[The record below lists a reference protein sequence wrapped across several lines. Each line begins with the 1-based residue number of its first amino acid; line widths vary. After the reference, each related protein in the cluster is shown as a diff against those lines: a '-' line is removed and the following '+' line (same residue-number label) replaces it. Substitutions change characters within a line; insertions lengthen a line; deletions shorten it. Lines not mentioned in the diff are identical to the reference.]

1 MHTQN
6 LDKWQHGHR
15 FDITDTSGE
24 KRTRLVVL
32 ITLITMVVEIA
43 SGYIYGSMAL
53 LADGWHMG
61 THAAA
66 LGISV
71 FAYIFA
77 RKYANDKRF
86 TFGTGKVGVLG
97 GFTSAIILAVAALM
111 MSFESVWRLISPVS
125 IQFDQAIIVAIV
137 GLLVNIMSACILQWG
152 QGYSHDST
160 AEIPHHHNHDH
171 NLRAAYLHVLADA
184 LTSFL
189 AIIALFAGKYFAWVW
204 LDPFMGIIGAALILR
219 WSYILLK
226 DSGSILLDAGFN
238 QELINEIKTTV
249 EADGDNRVSDIH
261 VWRIG
266 PKYHGIIISLVT
278 NDPKDPGYYKSIITE
293 NYKKPC
299 HLAVEVNYCKN

>member
-1 MHTQN
+1 MHIQK
-6 LDKWQHGHR
+6 LDKWEHGHR

-24 KRTRLVVL
+24 KRTRLVVV

-43 SGYIYGSMAL
+43 AGYIYGSMAL

-71 FAYIFA
+71 FAYMFA
-77 RKYANDKRF
+77 RKYAEDKRF

-137 GLLVNIMSACILQWG
+137 GLLVNIVCACILQWG
-152 QGYSHDST
+152 HGHSHDLASK
-160 AEIPHHHNHDH
+160 ISHHHDH
-171 NLRAAYLHVLADA
+171 NLRAAYLHVIADA

-204 LDPFMGIIGAALILR
+204 LDPFMGIVGAALILR

-226 DSGSILLDAGFN
+226 ESGSILLDAGIN
-238 QELINEIKTTV
+238 QEVINEIKTTV

-266 PKYHGIIISLVT
+266 PKHHGIIISLVT

-293 NYKKPC
+293 NYKIPC

>member
-6 LDKWQHGHR
+6 LDKWEHDHR
-15 FDITDTSGE
+15 SDTSDTSAE

-32 ITLITMVVEIA
+32 ITLITMAVEIA
-43 SGYIYGSMAL
+43 AGYIYGSMAL

-71 FAYIFA
+71 FAYMFA
-77 RKYANDKRF
+77 RKYAEDKRF
-86 TFGTGKVGVLG
+86 SFGTGKVSVLG
-97 GFTSAIILAVAALM
+97 GFTSAIILVVAALM
-111 MSFESVWRLISPVS
+111 LSFESVWRLISPVS

-137 GLLVNIMSACILQWG
+137 GLLVNIVSACILQWG
-152 QGYSHDST
+152 NGHSHDS
-160 AEIPHHHNHDH
+160 ASEISHHHHDH
-171 NLRAAYLHVLADA
+171 NLSAAYLHVIADA

-204 LDPFMGIIGAALILR
+204 LDPFMGIVGAVLILR

-226 DSGSILLDAGFN
+226 DSGSILLDAGAE
-238 QELINEIKTTV
+238 QTLINEIKASV
-249 EADGDNRVSDIH
+249 EAEGDNRVSDIH

-266 PKYHGIIISLVT
+266 PKHHGIIISLVT
-278 NDPKDPGYYKSIITE
+278 SDPKDPAYYKSMISDS
-293 NYKKPC
+293 YKMPC